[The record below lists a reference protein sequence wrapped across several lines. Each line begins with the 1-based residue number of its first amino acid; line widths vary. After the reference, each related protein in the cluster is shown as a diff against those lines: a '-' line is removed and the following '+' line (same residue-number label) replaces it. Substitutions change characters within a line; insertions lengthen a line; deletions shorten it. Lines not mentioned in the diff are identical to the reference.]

1 MSDPAAAENRAAAE
15 PSAVTSKTDTVGRR
29 HLRQWIAA
37 LAAAAVVALVVTLIV
52 IANQP
57 PGRFTTADARRAGV
71 PVVVGDTL
79 FRPDGTTTTLKL
91 PDGDI
96 ITQLAVVPGGV
107 VALVNHQD
115 PDDAG
120 VAVEV
125 RLIPSGGGWEQLA
138 RPAENAFAVTSDGR
152 TVVAASGGAG
162 IALESIDV
170 TTRRTLQ
177 LIGGNWS
184 VAALNGDWAL
194 LRSNSDDYVWRD
206 SEIWNVRTGA
216 VVPFATSYGV
226 TPLGVTPS
234 GGVFRAVESNPP
246 AQPDAPAH
254 ACLDVVMPT
263 GIGAAATVPTTPTGY
278 CAVFDLADATVSP
291 DGAWAVLIPRT
302 VTAGHGV
309 VAVRT
314 ADLHA
319 GRWAPVD
326 LNQAD
331 GVSRPLF
338 WDSPTTFIAPFA
350 KDASDTG
357 VERCSVDGHCRDFAL
372 PANAVV
378 GQPIDS

>member
-1 MSDPAAAENRAAAE
+1 MSDPAAPESGVDAPTKAE
-15 PSAVTSKTDTVGRR
+15 SADRGHR
-29 HLRQWIAA
+29 RQWIAA
-37 LAAAAVVALVVTLIV
+37 IAAAAVVALVVTLIV
-52 IANQP
+52 VANQP
-57 PGRFTTADARRAGV
+57 PGPVTTADARRAGV

-91 PDGDI
+91 PGGDI

-107 VALVNHQD
+107 VALVDHQG

-125 RLIPSGGGWEQLA
+125 RLIPSDGGWEQLA

-206 SEIWNVRTGA
+206 SKIWNVRTGM

-234 GGVFRAVESNPP
+234 GGVLRAVASNPSV
-246 AQPDAPAH
+246 QPNEPSP
-254 ACLDVVMPT
+254 ACLDVVAAT
-263 GIGAAATVPTTPTGY
+263 GTGAAAAVPTTPSGY
-278 CAVFDLADATVSP
+278 CGMFDLVDATVSP
-291 DGAWAVLIPRT
+291 DGVWAVLIPRT

-319 GRWAPVD
+319 GRWAPVNLD
-326 LNQAD
+326 QAD

-338 WDSPTTFIAPFA
+338 WDSPTSFIAPFTN
-350 KDASDTG
+350 DSSDTG
-357 VERCSVDGHCRDFAL
+357 VERCSVDGRCHDFVL

-378 GQPIDS
+378 GQSIGS